1 MAKKNYR
8 ISNVQEIKEQLQTTK
23 TEVKNGV
30 FIFTSKMSI
39 ADFSKS
45 TNISANDIIKKFFL
59 LGKMYNVN
67 HILSEEEIA
76 ELCIENGLDFQK
88 ETNVDGS
95 NFLDEVNFEDKPE
108 DLITRNPIIAVMGH
122 VDHGKTTLID
132 KIRKSNIVASES
144 SGITQHTGAYEIA
157 HKKSHITFLDTPG
170 HEAFTKMRARG
181 AKVTDIIILVVAADD
196 GVMPQTKE
204 AIQHAKAA
212 NVPIIVF
219 VNKMDKPNKDLDRL
233 KGELAENEVVISEY
247 GGDVQI
253 VYGSAINGEGLTE
266 LFDEITLL
274 AEVMDLKANPKRY
287 PIGTVIES
295 RVDKGA
301 GAVSTIVIENGTLY
315 KGDFIVAGSR
325 YGRIRSLT
333 DSQGNPLEKV
343 LPGQPGIITG
353 LNYAPDAGDKFIG
366 FSDEK
371 FAKKLA
377 NEKAFAD
384 KMNLLHDKSVAM
396 QNTDGKKVINVIIKS
411 DVHGTSEAIKGQ
423 INSMENEEAI
433 VKVISASAGY
443 VNGND
448 LLLAQASNAIIFVF
462 NLKTP
467 SNMKQNAAAQ
477 NISLIE
483 HNVIYKIIEDCQTLL
498 DGQKAPVYEERKI
511 GEAHILK
518 VFFYSKVGKIA
529 GCLQDSGVVKEKC
542 KVKVYR
548 KSKLIHEGVLESLK
562 RELNDAKEVVKGKD
576 FGTHIKNFNDI
587 ELDDVLEFYED
598 VRIN

>member
-1 MAKKNYR
+1 MAKKNHR
-8 ISNVQEIKEQLQTTK
+8 ISNVKEIKEQLQTTK

-95 NFLDEVNFEDKPE
+95 NFLDKVNFEDKPE

-433 VKVISASAGY
+433 VKVIAASTGY

>member
-45 TNISANDIIKKFFL
+45 TNISANHIIKKFFL

-433 VKVISASAGY
+433 VKVIAASAGY

>member
-295 RVDKGA
+295 RIDKGA

-433 VKVISASAGY
+433 VKVIAASAGY

-548 KSKLIHEGVLESLK
+548 KNKLIHEGVLESLK

>member
-1 MAKKNYR
+1 MAKKNHR
-8 ISNVQEIKEQLQTTK
+8 ISNVKEIKEQLQTTK

-295 RVDKGA
+295 RIDKGA

-433 VKVISASAGY
+433 VKVIAASAGY

>member
-59 LGKMYNVN
+59 SGKMYNVN

-88 ETNVDGS
+88 ETKVDGS

-132 KIRKSNIVASES
+132 KIRKSNIVDSES

-433 VKVISASAGY
+433 VKVIAASAGY

>member
-88 ETNVDGS
+88 ETKVDGS

-157 HKKSHITFLDTPG
+157 HKKSYITFLDTPG

-433 VKVISASAGY
+433 VKVIAASAGY

-467 SNMKQNAAAQ
+467 SNMKQNAAGQ

>member
-295 RVDKGA
+295 RIDKGA

-433 VKVISASAGY
+433 VKVIAASAGY